1 MPKNTRAGAGNTG
14 QERTLR
20 AAGNPSR
27 THSTMGQVYAQGRV
41 VGEVRGGVFCKTVRG
56 SAHMLRKP
64 PAWALDLGSLLQA
77 EKLGAKSVELRDTD
91 TGNRYR
97 ATIEQVRRYGFV
109 FDRGWGRQIGL
120 PLDRWTVTRP
130 GESHTEQ
137 LSLFGG
143 AL

>member
-1 MPKNTRAGAGNTG
+1 
-14 QERTLR
+14 LR

-27 THSTMGQVYAQGRV
+27 THSTTGPVYAQGRV

-56 SAHMLRKP
+56 SAHMLRRP

-77 EKLGAKSVELRDTD
+77 EKLGARWVHITD
-91 TGNRYR
+91 IETGNCYR
-97 ATIEQVRRYGFV
+97 ATIEQIRRYGLT
-109 FDRGWGRQIGL
+109 FDRGHGRQIGL

-130 GESHTEQ
+130 GEPAAEQ

-143 AL
+143 SL